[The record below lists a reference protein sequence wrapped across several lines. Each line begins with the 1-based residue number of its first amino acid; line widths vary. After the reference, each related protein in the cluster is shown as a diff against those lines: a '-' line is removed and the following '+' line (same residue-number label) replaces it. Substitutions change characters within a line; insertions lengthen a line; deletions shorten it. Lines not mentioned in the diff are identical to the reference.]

1 MAERRVELPSGGWA
15 ILRDPMTVTNRER
28 KPILAEMARQ
38 EDLKDV
44 PTGQQTLERV
54 TIAEMYVRTLVKAWS
69 FDLPIPSVDP
79 SSMDD
84 IPSLDHD
91 MLCLK
96 VQDPESSFFLDVSS
110 KPDPKDQNG
119 SLPSS
124 GSFGTDSSTT
134 TSMSE
139 AISLPRS
146 ATTA

>member
-38 EDLKDV
+38 EDAKGV
-44 PTGQQTLERV
+44 PEGQVVLERQ

-69 FDLPIPSVDP
+69 FELPIPSVDRE
-79 SSMDD
+79 SLED
-84 IPSLDHD
+84 IPALDHD
-91 MLCLK
+91 ALCLR
-96 VQDPESSFFLDVSS
+96 VQDPESDIFLKVE

-119 SLPSS
+119 SVPSS